1 MKPLTAI
8 DFIDAADDRVLGHLM
23 NLEDRGVWPWA
34 WTLKL
39 PQTMNDTM
47 RISQN
52 FDAKF

>member
-1 MKPLTAI
+1 MKPLKAI
-8 DFIDAADDRVLGHLM
+8 DFIDAADDRVLRDLI
-23 NLEDRGVWPWA
+23 NLEGLEVWPWA

-39 PQTMNDTM
+39 PQTMNETM